1 MPVSEH
7 VARPAFTHPK
17 PAIQNFVDT
26 ILDNPET
33 ANRAQYIMLCGILL
47 NNTEL
52 IAYSVSVEPA
62 VINTPITGHV
72 QMVVEQLI
80 NPNNAEPESPNALDP
95 E

>member
-1 MPVSEH
+1 M
-7 VARPAFTHPK
+7 
-17 PAIQNFVDT
+17 DT

-33 ANRAQYIMLCGILL
+33 PNRAQYIMLCGILL

-52 IAYSVSVEPA
+52 IAYSVSVDPA
-62 VINTPITGHV
+62 VINTPIPDHV

-80 NPNNAEPESPNALDP
+80 KPSGEHPEPESPNALDP